1 METNLIFID
10 YAPPPKSTE
19 SASFARADFSALP
32 EFATFQPANSRH
44 MDAGLLDSYS
54 RTITG
59 VVGQVAEAVVHIQVQ
74 KPVPAQ
80 QNGRGRDGRKPDRR
94 PGQWGADGPAG
105 GRADGRE
112 PNEPQLAPV
121 SGSGFII
128 STDGFVVTN
137 NHVIENAK
145 DIRVSLA
152 DGRTVTAEL
161 KGADP
166 STDIAVLKIDESGLK
181 ALSFADSETLQPG
194 QIAIAIGNPLGLQHT
209 VTAGVVSALGRTL
222 RASNGRL
229 IDDIIQTDASLN
241 PGNSGGPLVN
251 SLGQVIGVNTA
262 TILSA
267 QGLCFAVSSN
277 LAAFVAGKLIMEGRV
292 KRAYLGIAGQL
303 VNLTGRMIAANR
315 LEKHTGVYVYEVV
328 PDQPAEPL
336 AAPRSAPMMKT
347 PDDRLP
353 QTSGQSLDVERGRAI
368 FSGPTEARRRN
379 NAIHTGDIIVSFNGR
394 PVGTVDE
401 LHKQLNADV
410 IGRSVPLEVLR
421 NGHKTA
427 LTVIPGEMQ

>member
-1 METNLIFID
+1 MEIQTNFIN
-10 YAPPPKSTE
+10 YAPG
-19 SASFARADFSALP
+19 
-32 EFATFQPANSRH
+32 H
-44 MDAGLLDSYS
+44 DAELLDSYS

-59 VVGQVAEAVVHIQVQ
+59 VVGQVAEAVVHIQVLKPAEDRKTERRKSDGRPNQGGASGPTRDQ
-74 KPVPAQ
+74 KLVPA
-80 QNGRGRDGRKPDRR
+80 
-94 PGQWGADGPAG
+94 
-105 GRADGRE
+105 
-112 PNEPQLAPV
+112 

-137 NHVIENAK
+137 NHVIENATEIK
-145 DIRVSLA
+145 VSLA
-152 DGRTVTAEL
+152 DGRTVNAEL

-166 STDIAVLKIDESGLK
+166 STDIAVLKIDETGLK

-315 LEKHTGVYVYEVV
+315 LEKQTGVYVFEVV
-328 PDQPAEPL
+328 PDQPAY
-336 AAPRSAPMMKT
+336 
-347 PDDRLP
+347 
-353 QTSGQSLDVERGRAI
+353 
-368 FSGPTEARRRN
+368 N
-379 NAIHTGDIIVSFNGR
+379 NTIRTGDIIVSFNDHA
-394 PVGTVDE
+394 VGTVDE
-401 LHKQLNADV
+401 LHKLLNAGV
-410 IGRSVPLEVLR
+410 IGRKVSLEVLR
-421 NGHKTA
+421 NGRKTQIE
-427 LTVIPGEMQ
+427 VIPGEMR

>member
-1 METNLIFID
+1 MENNYSFID
-10 YAPPPKSTE
+10 YAPRLKPT
-19 SASFARADFSALP
+19 
-32 EFATFQPANSRH
+32 
-44 MDAGLLDSYS
+44 DAELLDSYS

-74 KPVPAQ
+74 KPAADRRT
-80 QNGRGRDGRKPDRR
+80 GERGRNREQPLM
-94 PGQWGADGPAG
+94 PA
-105 GRADGRE
+105 
-112 PNEPQLAPV
+112 

-137 NHVIENAK
+137 NHVIEQARE
-145 DIRVSLA
+145 IRVSLA
-152 DGRTVTAEL
+152 DGRTVNAEL

-166 STDIAVLKIDESGLK
+166 STDIAVLKIDGTGLK
-181 ALSFADSETLQPG
+181 ALSFADSESLQPG

-262 TILSA
+262 TIASA

-303 VNLTGRMIAANR
+303 VNLTERMVAANR

-328 PDQPAEPL
+328 PDQPA
-336 AAPRSAPMMKT
+336 
-347 PDDRLP
+347 
-353 QTSGQSLDVERGRAI
+353 
-368 FSGPTEARRRN
+368 FN
-379 NAIHTGDIIVSFNGR
+379 NEIRTGDIIVSFNGR
-394 PVGTVDE
+394 AVGTVDE

-410 IGRSVPLEVLR
+410 IGRSVELEVLR
-421 NGHKTA
+421 NGRKET
-427 LTVIPGEMQ
+427 LGVVPGEMR

>member
-1 METNLIFID
+1 MENIHSFID
-10 YAPPPKSTE
+10 YSPK
-19 SASFARADFSALP
+19 R
-32 EFATFQPANSRH
+32 
-44 MDAGLLDSYS
+44 DAELLDSYS

-74 KPVPAQ
+74 KPADESRSRARQRPGEEGRKRPDGQGGGQGLVPA
-80 QNGRGRDGRKPDRR
+80 
-94 PGQWGADGPAG
+94 
-105 GRADGRE
+105 
-112 PNEPQLAPV
+112 

-137 NHVIENAK
+137 NHVIEQAR
-145 DIRVSLA
+145 DIKVSLA
-152 DGRTVTAEL
+152 DGRTVNAEL

-166 STDIAVLKIDESGLK
+166 STDIAILKIDVSGLK

-262 TILSA
+262 TIASA

-303 VNLTGRMIAANR
+303 VNLTGRMIAANK
-315 LEKHTGVYVYEVV
+315 LDKQTGVYVFEVV
-328 PDQPAEPL
+328 PDQP
-336 AAPRSAPMMKT
+336 
-347 PDDRLP
+347 
-353 QTSGQSLDVERGRAI
+353 VY
-368 FSGPTEARRRN
+368 N
-379 NAIHTGDIIVSFNGR
+379 NEIKTGDIIVAFNGH

-401 LHKQLNADV
+401 LHQQLGAGV
-410 IGRSVPLEVLR
+410 IGQSVALDVLR
-421 NGHKTA
+421 EGHKKT
-427 LTVIPGEMQ
+427 LRVVPGEMK

>member
-1 METNLIFID
+1 MERNYSFID
-10 YAPPPKSTE
+10 YAPRQT
-19 SASFARADFSALP
+19 
-32 EFATFQPANSRH
+32 Q
-44 MDAGLLDSYS
+44 DAELLDSYS

-59 VVGQVAEAVVHIQVQ
+59 VVGQVAEAVVHIQVL
-74 KPVPAQ
+74 KPAEA
-80 QNGRGRDGRKPDRR
+80 GRGRQRETGLV
-94 PGQWGADGPAG
+94 PA
-105 GRADGRE
+105 
-112 PNEPQLAPV
+112 

-137 NHVIENAK
+137 NHVIEGARE
-145 DIRVSLA
+145 IRVSLA
-152 DGRTVTAEL
+152 DGRMVNAEL

-166 STDIAVLKIDESGLK
+166 STDIAVLKIDETGLRS
-181 ALSFADSETLQPG
+181 LSFADSESLQPG

-262 TILSA
+262 TIASA

-315 LEKHTGVYVYEVV
+315 LEKVTGVYVFEVV
-328 PDQPAEPL
+328 PDQP
-336 AAPRSAPMMKT
+336 
-347 PDDRLP
+347 
-353 QTSGQSLDVERGRAI
+353 VY
-368 FSGPTEARRRN
+368 N
-379 NAIHTGDIIVSFNGR
+379 NEIRTGDIIVSFNSH

-401 LHKQLNADV
+401 LHKQLHADV
-410 IGRSVPLEVLR
+410 INRPVEMEVLR
-421 NGHKTA
+421 NGRKQSLKVT
-427 LTVIPGEMQ
+427 PGEAR